1 MLHNEARE
9 LLVQGYEATVLS
21 SIRLDGEKAFTTYQG
36 GTTGERFVQY
46 LKETILPP
54 LRRVTS

>member
-21 SIRLDGEKAFTTYQG
+21 SIRLDGEKAFTIYQG

-46 LKETILPP
+46 LKETFCNFQP
-54 LRRVTS
+54 